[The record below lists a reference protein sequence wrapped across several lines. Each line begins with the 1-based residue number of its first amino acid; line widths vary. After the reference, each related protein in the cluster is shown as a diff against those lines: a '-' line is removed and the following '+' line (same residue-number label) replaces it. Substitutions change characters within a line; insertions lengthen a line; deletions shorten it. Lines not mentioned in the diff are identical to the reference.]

1 MISVALIVI
10 ALIALMKRRQAR
22 RRLESSLSTHGL
34 TLEAPLLQYTCRPS
48 LTCGAEPYT
57 SSPHHISISVL
68 PAAKLHGT
76 FPVSR
81 LASSQVY
88 RVLTSFAFRSFQV
101 FNPKHVQH
109 AWAPPYEFRVSAHW
123 QIMESYGSIPI
134 KARSW
139 SLIVFC
145 FRLVS

>member
-1 MISVALIVI
+1 MQTLSITLFQLSVEILPGKALFLFSLTGILTIIMVPVALVVI

-109 AWAPPYEFRVSAHW
+109 A
-123 QIMESYGSIPI
+123 
-134 KARSW
+134 
-139 SLIVFC
+139 
-145 FRLVS
+145 